1 MFDTLL
7 YTITNFASGIYILVW
22 KYHLVKKGKTVQCF
36 TWVTVLKIILVS
48 KLSYQVVKNGLNWWI
63 ENIWFT
69 VYRYISQVNS
79 GVMVEF
85 ITYWVTK
92 LDRFFLSFYNWVS
105 SKSFLALLDLQ
116 LHRWVLHVYLGWVEI
131 FCYRNSFED
140 FYFVSNLENPPF
152 SSGDDVLNR
161 S

>member
-22 KYHLVKKGKTVQCF
+22 KYDLVKKGKTVQCF

-92 LDRFFLSFYNWVS
+92 LDRFFCHSTIEFLPKASWPYLICSCIGGSFMSIWGEW
-105 SKSFLALLDLQ
+105 KSFVIGI
-116 LHRWVLHVYLGWVEI
+116 VLKISIL
-131 FCYRNSFED
+131 F
-140 FYFVSNLENPPF
+140 PT
-152 SSGDDVLNR
+152 
-161 S
+161 